1 MKKAFLFVLFFC
13 TLLSSNSF
21 AEFTFVQTKNVALDT
36 PGIRGI
42 NFKPDGTRMYITNRY
57 DDQKAYMIEYS
68 LSKPFDISTATISFT
83 GGKPKGTALACDG
96 AGGDDHM
103 ELPHAIEFKPDGT
116 RVFVTTNKDF
126 SGNPGVAVFQFRLS
140 TPWDSTTL
148 VCEKIYEVDVTDS
161 GKNPPDEDQVR
172 TLAFKPDGTRMFVGG
187 KAEHKIRQYDL
198 ATPFDLRSGVTPGGI
213 SGALSS
219 ADNNMRNI
227 QFNPDG
233 TQLFIA
239 GNQNTRMNKYNL
251 STAYDITTLS
261 SSFTTFDLGSRTNN
275 MMGFIFAS
283 NFTKLFVTSDDGD
296 NDDNGNDNQI
306 HEYDIDCAGTIT
318 CADPSKNADV
328 KAIIEA
334 NVESAKRIIRN
345 NTLPIFHRTEWLR
358 RHKNKDNLN
367 NLNAGIDFT
376 NEKIAR
382 LVSALETLKKD
393 KDRTYSS
400 DDWFQWSEG
409 RVSLGRKSAKSGS
422 SRDIHGYGISVGA
435 DRIKEEDRDEM
446 YGYVFQYGNDDI
458 DIGNKGTNLSTD
470 TYSIAMYSTKFKDN
484 ESFTDSI
491 IGFSLLDIN
500 HRRVINNN
508 TLKGDR
514 AGQQIFGSINFGK
527 RLHDEKLNLSPGIKL
542 DLGYTKLREFKEKT
556 TLGDSLADALIYKD
570 QNIKTALAT
579 IGFLFDTENEQEE
592 RTTNHHGRIEYVG
605 DFSPSSNAEFI
616 YRNDQG
622 TGYNYST
629 NNKSKHNYRI
639 GYGFDIT
646 SISGWSVVTN
656 FERFGASGKGF
667 YNEIY
672 LLIGYVPIDDMKFSF
687 EIDNSN
693 TTSLGFVNK
702 INNYNLKIN
711 SNFDLLS
718 EEKNHNTEIS
728 LSNKF

>member
-1 MKKAFLFVLFFC
+1 MKKTFLFLIFFLILF
-13 TLLSSNSF
+13 SSRSF
-21 AEFTFVQTKNVALDT
+21 AEFTFVQTKDVSSDT

-42 NFKPDGTRMYITNRY
+42 NFKPDGTRMYITNRES
-57 DDQKAYMIEYS
+57 DPDKKAYLIEYS
-68 LSKPFDISTATISFT
+68 LTTPFDISTATISFT
-83 GGKPKGTALACDG
+83 GGMPKGTALTCAAEG
-96 AGGDDHM
+96 VGQM
-103 ELPHAIEFKPDGT
+103 NYPHSIEFNPDGT
-116 RVFVTTNKDF
+116 RMFVTTNEGIGSF
-126 SGNPGVAVFQFRLS
+126 SFGVWQFKLT
-140 TPWDSTTL
+140 TPWDTTTL
-148 VCEKIYEVDVTDS
+148 VCEKIYEIAIGS
-161 GKNPPDEDQVR
+161 EDQLR
-172 TLAFKPDGTRMFVGG
+172 TLAFKPDGTRMFIGG
-187 KAEHKIRQYDL
+187 MKNHKLRQYDL
-198 ATPFDLRSGVTPGGI
+198 ANPFDLRSGVTPGGI
-213 SGALSS
+213 SDSLES
-219 ADNNMRNI
+219 ADSNMRNI

-283 NFTKLFVTSDDGD
+283 NFTKLFVTSDDGS
-296 NDDNGNDNQI
+296 GSGDNQI
-306 HEYDIDCAGTIT
+306 HEYEIDCAGTIT
-318 CADPSKNADV
+318 CSDPSANSDV

-367 NLNAGIDFT
+367 NLNAEIDFT

-382 LVSALETLKKD
+382 LVSALETIKKD

-409 RVSLGRKSAKSGS
+409 RVSLGKKSAISGS

-470 TYSIAMYSTKFKDN
+470 TYSIAMYSTKFRDN

-667 YNEIY
+667 YNEFY

-687 EIDNSN
+687 EFDNSN

-702 INNYNLKIN
+702 INNYNFKIN
-711 SNFDLLS
+711 SNFDFLND
-718 EEKNHNTEIS
+718 EKNHNTKIS
-728 LSNKF
+728 VSNKF